1 MKIKYLGTAAAE
13 GIPGIF
19 CTCDTCERARKAGGK
34 NIQTRSQAIIDDSL
48 LIDLPPDT
56 YMHILHGELNLNN
69 VEHCLITHP
78 HQDHFYPDELSM
90 REPGF
95 CVVDKPLTLYSGET
109 AHNIICDYIKRR
121 NLQSNTFS
129 VKVIPYQSFCA
140 GEYKITPI
148 PATHDEKI
156 HSLIYIIEKD
166 GKAILYAHDTGI
178 LTDEAWCFIAK
189 SGIKF
194 DYVSIDC
201 TGVFLKGWINGHLS
215 LDTCEV
221 FKNKLIECG
230 AVKDSTIYC
239 ISHFSHNSL
248 AIRDEIV
255 PCAEKLGFAV
265 AYDGFDAEV

>member
-19 CTCDTCERARKAGGK
+19 CSCDTCERARKTGGK

-56 YMHILHGELNLNN
+56 YMHILHGGLNLSN

-95 CVVDKPLTLYSGET
+95 CVAKKPLTVYAGET
-109 AHNIICDYIKRR
+109 AHNILCDYIERR
-121 NLQSNTFS
+121 HLQSNTS
-129 VKVIPYQSFCA
+129 AVRISPYESFTA
-140 GEYKITPI
+140 GDYRITAI

-156 HSLIYIIEKD
+156 HSLIYAIEKD
-166 GKAILYAHDTGI
+166 GKALLYAHDTGI
-178 LTDEAWCFIAK
+178 LTDESWDFLKK

-194 DYVSIDC
+194 DFVSIDC
-201 TGVFLKGWINGHLS
+201 TGVLLTGWTHGHLS
-215 LDTCEV
+215 LDTCV
-221 FKNKLIECG
+221 TFKNKLAEYG
-230 AVKDSTIYC
+230 TVKETTVYC
-239 ISHFSHNSL
+239 VSHFSHNSL
-248 AIRDEIV
+248 ATRDEIV
-255 PCAEKLGFAV
+255 PYADKLGFSV
-265 AYDGFDAEV
+265 AYDGYEVEF

>member
-19 CTCDTCERARKAGGK
+19 CSCDTCRRARNAGGK
-34 NIQTRSQAIIDDSL
+34 NIHTRSQAIVDDTL

-56 YMHILHGELNLNN
+56 YMHILQGNLNINN

-95 CVVDKPLTLYSGET
+95 CVVENPLTLYSGET
-109 AHNIICDYIKRR
+109 AHNIICDYIQRR
-121 NLQSNTFS
+121 NLQCNTYA
-129 VKVIPYQSFCA
+129 VKVSPYETFNA
-140 GEYKITPI
+140 GSYKVTAI

-156 HSLIYIIEKD
+156 HSLIYAIEK
-166 GKAILYAHDTGI
+166 GNKAILYAHDTGL
-178 LTDEAWCFIAK
+178 LTEEAWNFVK
-189 SGIKF
+189 NSGIKF
-194 DYVSIDC
+194 DFVSIDC
-201 TGVFLKGWINGHLS
+201 TGVLLEGWTYGHLS
-215 LDTCEV
+215 LDTCV
-221 FKNKLIECG
+221 IFKDKLSECG
-230 AVKDSTIYC
+230 AVKDTTVFC

-255 PCAEKLGFAV
+255 PYAEKLGFSV
-265 AYDGFDAEV
+265 AYDGYESEI

>member
-34 NIQTRSQAIIDDSL
+34 NIQTRSQAIIDDIL

-56 YMHILHGELNLNN
+56 YMHVLLGELNLNN

-95 CVVDKPLTLYSGET
+95 CVVKKPLTLYSGET
-109 AHNIICDYIKRR
+109 AYSIICDYIKKR
-121 NLQSNTFS
+121 NLHCNTFA
-129 VKVIPYQSFCA
+129 VKVSPYESFNA
-140 GEYKITPI
+140 GDYKVTAI

-156 HSLIYIIEKD
+156 HSLIYAIEKD
-166 GKAILYAHDTGI
+166 GKTLLYAHDTGI
-178 LTDEAWCFIAK
+178 LTDESWNFIKK

-194 DYVSIDC
+194 DFVSIDC
-201 TGVFLKGWINGHLS
+201 TGVLLTDWTHGHLS
-215 LDTCEV
+215 LDTCV
-221 FKNKLIECG
+221 AFRDKLSECG
-230 AVKDSTIYC
+230 AIKESTIFY
-239 ISHFSHNSL
+239 INHFSHNSL

-255 PCAEKLGFAV
+255 PYAEKLGFSV
-265 AYDGFDAEV
+265 SYDGCDIEF

>member
-19 CTCDTCERARKAGGK
+19 CTCNTCERARKAGGK
-34 NIQTRSQAIIDDSL
+34 NIQTRSQALIDDNL

-56 YMHILHGELNLNN
+56 YMHILHGGLNLNN
-69 VEHCLITHP
+69 IEHCLITHP

-95 CVVDKPLTLYSGET
+95 CVADKHLTLYSGKN
-109 AHNIICDYIKRR
+109 AHEIICDYIERR
-121 NLQSNTFS
+121 NLKVNTS
-129 VKVIPYQSFCA
+129 AVQVYPYKSFYA
-140 GEYKITPI
+140 DAYKITPI

-156 HSLIYIIEKD
+156 DSMIYAIEKD
-166 GKAILYAHDTGI
+166 GKSILYAHDTGI
-178 LTDEAWCFIAK
+178 LTDESWNFIEN

-201 TGVFLKGWINGHLS
+201 TGVLLKGWTHGHLS
-215 LDTCEV
+215 LDTCEM
-221 FKNKLIECG
+221 FKNKLIECNT
-230 AVKDSTIYC
+230 VKVSTVYC
-239 ISHFSHNSL
+239 INHFSHNSL

-255 PCAEKLGFAV
+255 PYAEKSGFLV
-265 AYDGFDAEV
+265 SYDGLEVEF